1 MAFKRRKAERQTQAV
16 FTSMSRPDRTMFIT
30 EAAQRYW
37 IDKRYSCH
45 VELGLIK
52 HGNLRADVFCLNTKC
67 DMIITEVKSCWADFN
82 TDKKWHKYLPF
93 CMRMYF
99 AIDEALFESHGDR
112 IIERIRVSGVGL
124 IVVNKFGSAFV
135 RSNAKRKTMKNEIV
149 AKLLIKAAWRGGRF
163 A

>member
-1 MAFKRRKAERQTQAV
+1 MAYKRRKAEPIQTAV
-16 FTSMSRPDRTMFIT
+16 FKSMSRPDKTAFLT

-99 AIDEALFESHGDR
+99 IIDERLFETHGDKIIDR
-112 IIERIRVSGVGL
+112 IKDLGCGL